1 MAVYPLIPFTASHM
15 AVTMGYSLLVLIMFI
30 LFILNILNL
39 FIMYSVCL
47 LSIVHETILAY
58 LT

>member
-1 MAVYPLIPFTASHM
+1 MAIYPLILFTAGHTV
-15 AVTMGYSLLVLIMFI
+15 VTMGYSLLVLVLFI
-30 LFILNILNL
+30 LFILRLLNL

-47 LSIVHETILAY
+47 LSIVHENILAY

>member
-1 MAVYPLIPFTASHM
+1 MAIYPLILFTASHTT
-15 AVTMGYSLLVLIMFI
+15 VTMGYSLLVLVMFI
-30 LFILNILNL
+30 LFILSILNV

-47 LSIVHETILAY
+47 LSIVHENILAY